1 MVSFSKLNF
10 RILNS
15 RSMNI
20 NPNVTPS
27 NVSIDEIREITLR
40 NVEEIRYNIVK
51 SVNHEV
57 HTIALRKVYFSDDF
71 GDSRYFAR
79 KLPEFVHGRF
89 LEIGCGTGVVLIA
102 VVLESSPN
110 SDNHRHV
117 AIDINPFAVMCTKI
131 NAQINEVDD
140 KLDIRRGDVFSS
152 LKDGEK
158 FDCIFWNH
166 PFHKGYP
173 EEDIVMR
180 ACFDPLFSGFREYV
194 KNGFNYL
201 YQNGRLLLGSGN
213 FADLDDMREILSEYE
228 CEMILLDYIHR
239 PFEVTSGELKTFN
252 IYEIR
257 KTN

>member
-1 MVSFSKLNF
+1 
-10 RILNS
+10 
-15 RSMNI
+15 MNI
-20 NPNVTPS
+20 NPNITPA
-27 NVSIDEIREITLR
+27 NVSMDEIREITLR
-40 NVEEIRYNIVK
+40 NVEEVRYNIVK
-51 SVNHEV
+51 LANHEV
-57 HTIALRKVYFSDDF
+57 HTIALKKVYFSDDF

-79 KLPEFVHGRF
+79 KLPEFVHGRL

-102 VVLESSPN
+102 VALEDFTRCN
-110 SDNHRHV
+110 QIHV
-117 AIDINPFAVMCTKI
+117 GIDVNPHSVKCAKI
-131 NAQINEVDD
+131 NSLINDVDD
-140 KLDIRRGDVFSS
+140 RLDIRLGDVFSS
-152 LKDGEK
+152 IKQGEK

-166 PFHKGYP
+166 PFHKGNP

-201 YQNGRLLLGSGN
+201 NENGSLLLGSGN
-213 FADLDDMREILSEYE
+213 FADLEDMREILSEYK

-257 KTN
+257 KVNCNT